1 MKKITA
7 LTIYTLVIIGGS
19 FLFQDTTWIENALY
33 LGTIILAVGIIA
45 ILNPGLKNTK
55 NRRFVE
61 QKMNS
66 EQIQRELEDQLAAN
80 KSEIERISLC
90 SIMMYL
96 YLLVPFF
103 IAMGLFVR

>member
-19 FLFQDTTWIENALY
+19 FLFQNTTWIENALY

-61 QKMNS
+61 QK
-66 EQIQRELEDQLAAN
+66 IN